1 MQVIYQSEQ
10 FLDKNKDY
18 VVPEQNE
25 LLNESKCSFVSNLF
39 PITEESKSAKF
50 NSIGTRFKVN
60 FCYSLTLDPLLFYS
74 FINIISKLLNI
85 KCCFHLGDP

>member
-1 MQVIYQSEQ
+1 MQVVYQSEQ

-25 LLNESKCSFVSNLF
+25 LLNESQCPFVSNLF

-50 NSIGTRFKVN
+50 NSIGTRFKV
-60 FCYSLTLDPLLFYS
+60 FFHYSLTLYPHLFYYFMQVIPNFS
-74 FINIISKLLNI
+74 I
-85 KCCFHLGDP
+85 